1 MSKFDAKCAYKII
14 EFCKQKAGKV
24 SVQDLVNLLGSER
37 NARYGL
43 SQIRA
48 AGLTFEP
55 TRVGRKVESYTML
68 STDFST
74 VTDALALAGAKAA
87 KGSPKAKIA
96 KAPAK
101 AKVKDIHAEA
111 NELIA
116 KAVKSGRVK
125 PVPAAKVTKEV
136 PAKKLLAEVGIKP
149 AKAKAKVDPARVSDE
164 AKAAIKAKNLETMRA
179 VSAKGKARRVDVKT
193 EEEVL
198 EEFAKLE
205 MLQDDPREYVPAF
218 LLKESYKE

>member
-1 MSKFDAKCAYKII
+1 MSKFDAKCAHKIV
-14 EFCKQKAGKV
+14 EFCKQKSGKV
-24 SVQDLVNLLGSER
+24 TVAELVAFLGSER

-48 AGLTFEP
+48 AKLAFEP
-55 TRVGRKVESYTML
+55 LREGRKVVSYTMV
-68 STDFST
+68 STDFSA
-74 VTDALALAGAKAA
+74 VTDALALAGTT
-87 KGSPKAKIA
+87 GSKTPKA

-116 KAVKSGRVK
+116 KAVKTGRVK
-125 PVPAAKVTKEV
+125 PMPVAKVKS
-136 PAKKLLAEVGIKP
+136 AKVAAEPSVRAINKAHA
-149 AKAKAKVDPARVSDE
+149 AKAKPKIDPARVSDE
-164 AKAAIKAKNLETMRA
+164 AKALAKAKNLETMKA
-179 VSAKGKARRVDVKT
+179 VSAKTKVRKVEVKSQ
-193 EEEVL
+193 EEVL

-205 MLQDDPREYVPAF
+205 MFQDDPREYVPAF